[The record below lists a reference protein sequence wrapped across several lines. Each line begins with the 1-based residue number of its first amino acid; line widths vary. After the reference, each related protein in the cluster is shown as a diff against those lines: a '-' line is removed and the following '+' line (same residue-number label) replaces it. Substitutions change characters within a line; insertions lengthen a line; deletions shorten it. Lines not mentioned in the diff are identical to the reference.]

1 MQNPTSKRI
10 SCLSLTRAQEA
21 QTPMKSCRCRSTPRR
36 RPLRLPPKLVCR
48 EVFAEWPTQK
58 RKEYLDLL
66 RMVAGFVAGARG
78 PL

>member
-1 MQNPTSKRI
+1 MTYERTFTEK
-10 SCLSLTRAQEA
+10 A

-36 RPLRLPPKLVCR
+36 RPLRLQPKLVCR

-58 RKEYLDLL
+58 RKEYLDFL